1 MRFDAMTM
9 RMGRRMRS
17 KKQLAFVTLQL
28 LLLCRSYHGFSLH
41 PQQSQR
47 RTPSLLYAK
56 KQQPSEDGPEVEKR
70 QSPNNNNSD
79 SDKNR
84 SFPPL
89 RTRALVSATSIPCF
103 LLAAAQTHAIDLPS
117 VDSLHLGIPN
127 PLPDADPRYFLSGG
141 ICAAASHGI
150 TTPVDVIKTR
160 QQAAPEQ
167 YTGGLVSVARTI
179 SKEDGPTALLGG
191 LFPTIIGYGAEGGVK
206 FGLYESLKPEFLR
219 LLQSDTNT
227 VPHLLASL
235 AAGAVASIMLCPME
249 RTRIRLVTDPNFA
262 SDGFVSGLTRLVDE
276 SGIASLFDGLT
287 AMLSKQVPYT
297 FAKQVSFEMFA
308 ATLYAAAANANL
320 AAADVKVEVSFG
332 AALAASILACVL
344 SHPGDVV
351 LTATYKD
358 SSSDS
363 TASSSGSTDSFLDV
377 VAEVYQR
384 KGLAGFFTGL
394 STRFVQVGVIIT
406 SQLVLYDY
414 IKQMLGLPA
423 TGAH

>member
-1 MRFDAMTM
+1 MR
-9 RMGRRMRS
+9 RRMRS
-17 KKQLAFVTLQL
+17 REHLAFLTLQL
-28 LLLCRSYHGFSLH
+28 LLLFQSYHGFSFY
-41 PQQSQR
+41 PQQFQR
-47 RTPSLLYAK
+47 QTPSLLNAQK
-56 KQQPSEDGPEVEKR
+56 QRQQPSKDGPVVDKR
-70 QSPNNNNSD
+70 QSP
-79 SDKNR
+79 
-84 SFPPL
+84 L
-89 RTRALVSATSIPCF
+89 RTAALVSAISIPCF
-103 LLAAAQTHAIDLPS
+103 LLVVAQTTHAIDLPS

-160 QQAAPEQ
+160 QQAAPDQ
-167 YTGGLVSVARTI
+167 YTGGLVNVARTI

-191 LFPTIIGYGAEGGVK
+191 LLPTIIGYGAEGGVK
-206 FGLYESLKPEFLR
+206 FGLYESLKPEFTR
-219 LLQSDTNT
+219 LLQTET
-227 VPHLLASL
+227 ETLPYLLASL

-262 SDGFVSGLTRLVDE
+262 SDGFVSGLNRLIDE
-276 SGIASLFDGLT
+276 SGIDSLFDGLT

-308 ATLYAAAANANL
+308 ATLYAAAANANF

-358 SSSDS
+358 PSSASTSSSSS
-363 TASSSGSTDSFLDV
+363 TSSTDSFLDV

>member
-1 MRFDAMTM
+1 MTLSNFYYCLDDENMMR
-9 RMGRRMRS
+9 RRMRS
-17 KKQLAFVTLQL
+17 RKHLAFLTLQL
-28 LLLCRSYHGFSLH
+28 LLLFQSYHGFSFF
-41 PQQSQR
+41 PQQLQPQ
-47 RTPSLLYAK
+47 TPSLLYAK
-56 KQQPSEDGPEVEKR
+56 KQQPSEDGPAVGNKR
-70 QSPNNNNSD
+70 QSP
-79 SDKNR
+79 
-84 SFPPL
+84 L
-89 RTRALVSATSIPCF
+89 RTAALVSAISIPCF
-103 LLAAAQTHAIDLPS
+103 LLVVAQTTHAIDLPS
-117 VDSLHLGIPN
+117 VDRLHLGIPN

-160 QQAAPEQ
+160 QQAAPDQ
-167 YTGGLVSVARTI
+167 YTGGLLSVAKTI

-191 LFPTIIGYGAEGGVK
+191 LLPTIIGYGAEGGVK
-206 FGLYESLKPEFLR
+206 FGLYESLKPEFTR
-219 LLQSDTNT
+219 LLQTET
-227 VPHLLASL
+227 ETLPYLLASL

-262 SDGFVSGLTRLVDE
+262 SDGFVSGLNRLIDE
-276 SGIASLFDGLT
+276 SGIGSLFDGLT

-308 ATLYAAAANANL
+308 ATLYAAAANANF

-358 SSSDS
+358 PSSASTSSSSS
-363 TASSSGSTDSFLDV
+363 TSSTDSFLDV